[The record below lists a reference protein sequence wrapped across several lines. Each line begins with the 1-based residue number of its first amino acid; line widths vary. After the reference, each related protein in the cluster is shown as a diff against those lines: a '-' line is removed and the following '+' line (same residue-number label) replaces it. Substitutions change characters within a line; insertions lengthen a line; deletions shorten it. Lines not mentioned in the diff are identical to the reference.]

1 MEVPLP
7 PGAEHVNLPPPPP
20 DEDERMEVLQALE
33 LLKDYRKHPGITAI
47 CCLLK
52 DCLSMTVAGSP
63 PPPPPSSSL
72 FPLRPP
78 VPLGVRMCAR
88 VRESAGGCVSVHVC
102 A

>member
-63 PPPPPSSSL
+63 PPPLLPPLPFSPSGPLSL
-72 FPLRPP
+72 W
-78 VPLGVRMCAR
+78 VSACVRACAKVR
-88 VRESAGGCVSVHVC
+88 VGA
-102 A
+102 